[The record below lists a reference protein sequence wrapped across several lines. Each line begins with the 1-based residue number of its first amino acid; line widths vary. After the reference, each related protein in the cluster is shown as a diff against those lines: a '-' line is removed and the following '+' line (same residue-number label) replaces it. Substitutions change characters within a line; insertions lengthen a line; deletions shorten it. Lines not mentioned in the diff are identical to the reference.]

1 MRLIRLKKHPAR
13 FCSIILALLFAIT
26 SATALAQSSAEL
38 MGQRRL
44 PPQPPARPE
53 YHPTEPP
60 SEPIPE
66 GWIIAGA
73 CLAAAAVVALLYRS
87 VRVWRSSDIF
97 DREYHFPRGESPAI
111 RLGAKRN
118 GGQMA
123 TIHFGEPP
131 PPA

>member
-1 MRLIRLKKHPAR
+1 MKPNRPKNRPAR
-13 FCSIILALLFAIT
+13 FCSIALALLFAIT

-38 MGQRRL
+38 MGKRHL
-44 PPQPPARPE
+44 PPQPPEKPE

-73 CLAAAAVVALLYRS
+73 GLAAAAVVALLYRS

-97 DREYHFPRGESPAI
+97 DREYRISPVESPAL